1 MTMRIIN
8 SADPRRMILA
18 KKIIEHAR
26 CGERDPMRLRE
37 AVLIELQNSVEM
49 GVIRLP
55 PSSAT
60 TGLGDIGNVVAL
72 DQAFVPLSTS
82 PDPAPTAC

>member
-1 MTMRIIN
+1 
-8 SADPRRMILA
+8 MIVA
-18 KKIIEHAR
+18 KKIIELAR
-26 CGERDPMRLRE
+26 CGERDPIRLRE
-37 AVLIELQNSVEM
+37 AVLIELQNIVDM

-60 TGLGDIGNVVAL
+60 TGLGDIGGVLGV

-82 PDPAPTAC
+82 PDPAPTLHRPGQA